1 MAEEIII
8 KAAILEK
15 LGAPLVV
22 DKIIMPKKLMTGQ
35 VQVRVICSGI
45 CGTQIR
51 EIDAKED
58 KFLPHLLGH
67 EGGGKVLNVGPG
79 VMMVKPGDHVVM
91 HWRRG
96 AGIESNFPEYKWPEW
111 ENKAGNSPEW
121 LRNHRDLGGGLVTTF
136 NEHAVVSENR
146 LTKIPRHIPFDI
158 AALMGCAVTTAF
170 GLIDNEA
177 WLTIGQSIMIL
188 GCGGVGLNVIQA
200 AAMKSAYPIIA
211 VDVYDHKLDMALHF
225 GATHTFNAN
234 KAGYADI
241 LSAIF
246 TLTGSGVDVAV
257 ECSGKAEWVHEAL
270 KPGGRVI
277 LVGLPAADKAL
288 RMNNMR
294 KLFGKTIIL
303 SEGGMTNPND
313 DIPRY
318 LELYENK
325 KMRLDELITH
335 RYPLEEINSALDR
348 VRSGECG
355 RCVIDMEEKE
365 L

>member
-1 MAEEIII
+1 MAEEIIS

-22 DKIIMPKKLMTGQ
+22 DKIIVPKKLTAGQ
-35 VQVRVICSGI
+35 VLVRVICSGI

-51 EIDAKED
+51 EIDAEKD
-58 KFLPHLLGH
+58 RFLPHLVGH
-67 EGGGKVLNVGPG
+67 EGGGKVVQAGPG
-79 VMMVKPGDHVVM
+79 VMQVNMGDHVVM

-96 AGIESNFPEYKWPEW
+96 PGIESAFPAYEW
-111 ENKAGNSPEW
+111 EASRE
-121 LRNHRDLGGGLVTTF
+121 RTVGGGLITTF
-136 NEHAVVSENR
+136 NEYAVVSENR

-177 WLTIGQSIMIL
+177 WLTIGQSIMVL

-211 VDVYDHKLDMALHF
+211 VDVYDHKLDMALKF

-234 KAGYADI
+234 KAGYADV
-241 LSAIF
+241 LSALF

-270 KPGGRVI
+270 KPGGRII
-277 LVGLPAADKAL
+277 LVGLPAEDKAL

-294 KLFGKTIIL
+294 NLFGKTIIL
-303 SEGGMTNPND
+303 SEGGMTNPKE

-318 LELYENK
+318 LELYEQK
-325 KMRLDELITH
+325 RLRLDELITH
-335 RYPLEEINSALDR
+335 RYPLDDINSALDR

-355 RCVIDMEEKE
+355 RCIIDMEEKE
-365 L
+365 PQDER